1 MKRNI
6 IITGGAGFIGSH
18 VVRLFVNKYPEYN
31 IINLDKLTYAG
42 NLANLKDIENK
53 PNYKFVKMD
62 ICDFEA
68 FYQLMQDEKIDGII
82 HLAAESHVDRSIKD
96 PFTFARTNVM
106 GTLSLLQAAKLY
118 WESQPTPYVVEHEM
132 ADGSKLKAQSRFYHI
147 STDEVYGALEMNH
160 PEGIPAPH
168 QTTASAHRSGLN
180 AQGSLAYGDEFF
192 YETTKY
198 NPHSPYSAAKA
209 SSDHFVRAYHD
220 TYGMPTIVTNCSNN
234 YGPYQFPE
242 KLIPLFINNIR
253 HRKPLPVYGK
263 GENVRDWLYVEDHAR
278 AIDIIF
284 HNGKIAETYNIG
296 GFNEWKNIDIIKT
309 IIKTVDI
316 ALGRVELTE
325 EQQKMNSSWL
335 MAHGSLP
342 DEMFPDMSLIT
353 YVTDRLGH
361 DARYAIDSTK
371 LQKELGWEPSLQFE
385 EGIEKTVRWYLDNQE
400 WMDNITS
407 GEYEKYYEE
416 MYAKR

>member
-1 MKRNI
+1 MAKRQI
-6 IITGGAGFIGSH
+6 VITGGAGFIGSH

-118 WESQPTPYVVEHEM
+118 WEAQPTPYKIEKTV
-132 ADGSKLKAQSRFYHI
+132 DGCPLSVDCRFYHI
-147 STDEVYGALEMNH
+147 STDEVYGALEMNR
-160 PEGIPAPH
+160 PEGIEPPFK
-168 QTTASAHRSGLN
+168 TVASSEGHK
-180 AQGSLAYGDEFF
+180 AYGDEFF

-296 GFNEWKNIDIIKT
+296 GFNEWKNIDLIKVM
-309 IIKTVDI
+309 IKTVDRV
-316 ALGRVELTE
+316 LGNPEG
-325 EQQKMNSSWL
+325 
-335 MAHGSLP
+335 HSL
-342 DEMFPDMSLIT
+342 DLIT

-371 LQKELGWEPSLQFE
+371 LQRELGWEPSLQFE

-400 WMDNITS
+400 WMDNVTS
-407 GEYEKYYEE
+407 GDYQKYYEE
-416 MYAKR
+416 MYASK

>member
-1 MKRNI
+1 MYKKSQIMDFKRNI

-18 VVRLFVNKYPEYN
+18 VVRLFVNKYPDYR
-31 IINLDKLTYAG
+31 IINVDKLTYAG
-42 NLANLKDIENK
+42 NLANLKDIEDK
-53 PNYKFVKMD
+53 PNYMFVKAD
-62 ICDFEA
+62 ICDFDKMYALVNEYA
-68 FYQLMQDEKIDGII
+68 VDGII

-106 GTLSLLQAAKLY
+106 GTLSLLQAAKLC
-118 WESQPTPYVVEHEM
+118 WEALPEKYE
-132 ADGSKLKAQSRFYHI
+132 GKRFYHI
-147 STDEVYGALEMNH
+147 STDEVYGALQMNR
-160 PEGIPAPH
+160 PEGIEPPFK
-168 QTTASAHRSGLN
+168 TVASSEGHK
-180 AQGSLAYGDEFF
+180 AYGDDFF

-198 NPHSPYSAAKA
+198 NPHSPYSASKA

-253 HRKPLPVYGK
+253 HKKPLPVYGK
-263 GENVRDWLYVEDHAR
+263 GENVRDWLFVEDHAR
-278 AIDIIF
+278 AIDVIF
-284 HNGKIAETYNIG
+284 HEGKIAETYNIG
-296 GFNEWKNIDIIKT
+296 GFNEWKNIDLIKVM
-309 IIKTVDI
+309 IKTVDRI
-316 ALGRVELTE
+316 LGNPEGE
-325 EQQKMNSSWL
+325 
-335 MAHGSLP
+335 SLN
-342 DEMFPDMSLIT
+342 LIT

-407 GEYEKYYEE
+407 GEYEKYYED
-416 MYAKR
+416 MYKGR